1 MRASG
6 LRIDLGYSGNLNRR
20 MKRANRLNAA
30 AAVLI
35 GEDELARGAAML
47 RDMDGGDQVEVPLSE
62 LTEHLSKYL

>member
-1 MRASG
+1 
-6 LRIDLGYSGNLNRR
+6 

-35 GEDELARGAAML
+35 GEDELARGAATL

-62 LTEHLSKYL
+62 LTERLSKYL